1 MSRRPPRKRLRQL
14 ASNFTKVP
22 RRRQEQRESDSTKDI
37 PNYSV
42 ESARCTH
49 CHTAILSVHQ
59 EQLDAVD
66 LMAVAQ
72 EFVKRYPS
80 RERIF
85 GKFLL

>member
-1 MSRRPPRKRLRQL
+1 M
-14 ASNFTKVP
+14 
-22 RRRQEQRESDSTKDI
+22 ES
-37 PNYSV
+37 V
-42 ESARCTH
+42 RCIH
-49 CHTAILSVHQ
+49 CHTAILSVHY

-85 GKFLL
+85 GKFLLSVDFLANTVRNTDIGTIRPLSFVSSLLDGDIYA